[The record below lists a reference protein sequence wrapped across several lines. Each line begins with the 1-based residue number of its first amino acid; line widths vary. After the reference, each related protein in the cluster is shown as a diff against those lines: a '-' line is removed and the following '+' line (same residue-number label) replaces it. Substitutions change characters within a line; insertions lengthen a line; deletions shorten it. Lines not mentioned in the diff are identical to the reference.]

1 MLVHHLF
8 HLGFISCI
16 SNGECQ
22 ALHIRAG
29 IPEWKGLAKSG
40 ESSGGIT
47 SSDLVT
53 PTPLLGCLL
62 QLLKTKDSG
71 ACKWG

>member
-1 MLVHHLF
+1 MLVQHLF
-8 HLGFISCI
+8 HLDFISCI
-16 SNGECQ
+16 SNRDCK

-29 IPEWKGLAKSG
+29 IPEWEGLTKS
-40 ESSGGIT
+40 EKSSGGIT

-53 PTPLLGCLL
+53 STLLLGCLL
-62 QLLKTKDSG
+62 QLMKTKDSG